1 MLRIHKSLHAA
12 ALAFFSLLACIPAAS
27 AQITIAS
34 QEQEK
39 PAAEAGVTVL
49 NREIATFRSEL
60 LGLSPELRAR
70 RAEQRINEQ
79 LALNP
84 MPDLTVKFNSLGT
97 AFLLDDVMVFAMTPA
112 DADVL
117 AQESFKQAV
126 AGTEKR
132 FEQVLA
138 ENAEARNV
146 DFLLRAAGIA
156 LAATLILT
164 VMVWLLYRLRYFI
177 TRLLMRLAGNK
188 SLAVGGVELLT
199 RDRIFL
205 LLVKLSNAL
214 FFIAAALLIY
224 EWLSLVM
231 ALFPYTRPWG
241 EGLHGFLFGMA
252 AGFGKAILGA
262 VPNLLTAGAIFL
274 IAYWLTKAS
283 KSFFDKIASGRARFG
298 SLDAELANPTRKLV
312 SALIW
317 IFALVMAYPYLP
329 GSDSAAFKGVSVLL
343 GLMLSL
349 GSSNIISQGASGM
362 ILTFSRTFR
371 IGEFVKIGDHEGT
384 VSALGMFN
392 TRLRTGMGEEVTLSN
407 ANVFSSVIRNY
418 SRTNDGH
425 GYVLD
430 TTVTIGY
437 DTPWRQVEA
446 MLLEAAA
453 QTDGIS
459 ANPPPRVFQTALS
472 DFYPEYRLVCNAT
485 PTQPRPRAMALSD
498 LHANIQ
504 DTFNKYG
511 VQIMSPHYVQDP
523 QSEKTV
529 PEARKYSAPARPP
542 DS

>member
-1 MLRIHKSLHAA
+1 MIRRTLYACMLSLA
-12 ALAFFSLLACIPAAS
+12 ALLYVPTAS
-27 AQITIAS
+27 AQITVGAT
-34 QEQEK
+34 EPEK
-39 PAAEAGVTVL
+39 PKSEASVHVL
-49 NREIATFRSEL
+49 NREIATFRAEL
-60 LGLSPELRAR
+60 LGISAETRAN
-70 RAEQRINEQ
+70 RAEQRIKEQ

-84 MPDLTVKFNSLGT
+84 QPVLSIEPHPIGSL
-97 AFLLDDVMVFAMTPA
+97 FLLDDVMVFALTT
-112 DADVL
+112 ADVDVL
-117 AQESFKQAV
+117 SQQTLDQNVAATQQKLEKVIAES
-126 AGTEKR
+126 G
-132 FEQVLA
+132 
-138 ENAEARNV
+138 EARNA
-146 DFLLRAAGIA
+146 DFMLRATGIA
-156 LAATLILT
+156 LLATLILLA
-164 VMVWLLYRLRYFI
+164 VIWLLYRLRRLI
-177 TRLLMRLAGNK
+177 TVKLVQLTGNK
-188 SLAVGGVELLT
+188 ELAVGGIKLLT
-199 RDRIFL
+199 RDRVFLVFAKLSHLLFL
-205 LLVKLSNAL
+205 LTAFVLT
-214 FFIAAALLIY
+214 Y
-224 EWLSLVM
+224 EWLSVVM
-231 ALFPYTRPWG
+231 AQFPYTRPWG
-241 EGLHGFLFGMA
+241 EGLQGFLFGMA
-252 AGFGKAILGA
+252 AKFGKAILGA
-262 VPNLLTAGAIFL
+262 VPNLLTATAIFL
-274 IAYWLTKAS
+274 LASWLIRLTKG
-283 KSFFDKIASGRARFG
+283 FFDQIASGKARFG
-298 SLDAELANPTRKLV
+298 RLDAELANPTRKLV
-312 SALIW
+312 SAVIW

-343 GLMLSL
+343 GVMLSL

-459 ANPPPRVFQTALS
+459 SNPPPRVFQTALS

-504 DTFNKYG
+504 DAFNKYG
-511 VQIMSPHYVQDP
+511 VQIMSPHYMHDP
-523 QSEKTV
+523 NSEKIV
-529 PEARKYSAPARPP
+529 SEQRKYAAPAKRPE
-542 DS
+542 